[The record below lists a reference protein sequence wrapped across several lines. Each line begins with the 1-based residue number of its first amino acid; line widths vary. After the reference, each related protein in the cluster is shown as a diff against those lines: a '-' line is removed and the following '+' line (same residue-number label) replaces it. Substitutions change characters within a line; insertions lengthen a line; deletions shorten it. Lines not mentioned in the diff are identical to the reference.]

1 MTDIL
6 KIAYDENGK
15 DLPCLV
21 VARNKGD
28 TMEIVNGIV
37 GEKATELYN
46 LLIRGN
52 RNDTASYK
60 AKNHRASREYIKRD
74 T

>member
-6 KIAYDENGK
+6 NIAYEETEK
-15 DLPCLV
+15 DMPCLV
-21 VARNKGD
+21 VFRNKD
-28 TMEIVNGIV
+28 DKMEMVNGVV

-52 RNDTASYK
+52 RNDTERY
-60 AKNHRASREYIKRD
+60 
-74 T
+74 

>member
-1 MTDIL
+1 MTDFL
-6 KIAYDENGK
+6 RIAYDENGK

-21 VARNKGD
+21 VARDEDGK
-28 TMEIVNGIV
+28 MEMVNGIV

-52 RNDTASYK
+52 RNDTERY
-60 AKNHRASREYIKRD
+60 
-74 T
+74 

>member
-6 KIAYDENGK
+6 NIAYDENGK
-15 DLPCLV
+15 DMPCMV
-21 VARNKGD
+21 VARNKDGK
-28 TMEIVNGIV
+28 MEMVNGIV

-52 RNDTASYK
+52 RNDTERY
-60 AKNHRASREYIKRD
+60 
-74 T
+74 

>member
-1 MTDIL
+1 MTDYL
-6 KIAYDENGK
+6 RIAYDENGK

-21 VARNKGD
+21 VARNKD
-28 TMEIVNGIV
+28 DKMKMVNGVV

-52 RNDTASYK
+52 RND
-60 AKNHRASREYIKRD
+60 RERY
-74 T
+74 